1 MDGVRFRPGEEVQ
14 AADGEGGGGGV
25 CKPAQGQGTPQG
37 SSPQG
42 GGQDSSQQQEEEAY
56 QGGEGK
62 GRCRGCCCRRGRCC
76 RVGCLPPT
84 VPGPLLH
91 VVLFRVPR
99 GRRRGRVLRPS
110 GTRTRERAEQ
120 VRRRKRSSIYFF
132 LMSLSDPLRSP
143 SNTDTPSRSPSTMSL
158 WSTTARSR
166 RRPKFK
172 NSSTGS
178 A

>member
-62 GRCRGCCCRRGRCC
+62 GRCRGRCCRRGCCC

-99 GRRRGRVLRPS
+99 GRRCGRVLRPS

-120 VRRRKRSSIYFF
+120 VRRGRSF
-132 LMSLSDPLRSP
+132 LLSSSLSDPLPSP
-143 SNTDTPSRSPSTMSL
+143 KKDTPSRSPSTMSL